1 MRTVRKLLDAHVSV
15 YAANKALGF
24 PRSYAFQ
31 FHRWHKADAIVDNNG
46 QVYTKSGKPVEG
58 WKV

>member
-1 MRTVRKLLDAHVSV
+1 MRTVKELLDAHVSI

-31 FHRWHKADAIVDNNG
+31 FHRWYKANAIVDNNG
-46 QVYTKSGKPVEG
+46 QVYIKSGKVIEG
-58 WKV
+58 WKR